1 MRKNEE
7 DKLAR
12 DLNFKPDEQSVLV
25 RRLRNQQ
32 LKRIDGSYTLRASW
46 TLLGEL

>member
-7 DKLAR
+7 ELAR